1 MVDKQKVAIA
11 VAEAFGVMI
20 LVTAVYAMVARTS
33 FPLFAAMAAGLTV
46 GGLVLSIGPKTGAH
60 VNPAITIG
68 LWTIKKIDTVKAIM
82 YIVAQVLGGVA
93 ALYLIKYL
101 VGQPLENISGKFD
114 WKVLLSEA
122 IGALVFGFGVASAV
136 YQKYEGGKLA
146 FAVGGSLTVGIL
158 VASLASNAILNPAVA
173 IGLNSLNWAY
183 AAGPVLGSI
192 VGMNLYMLLFT
203 DVART
208 KSTAK
213 APAKKKK

>member
-1 MVDKQKVAIA
+1 MVDKQKVSIA
-11 VAEAFGVMI
+11 LAEAFGVMI

-33 FPLFAAMAAGLTV
+33 FPLFAAIAAGLVV

-60 VNPAITIG
+60 VNPAITLG
-68 LWTIKKIDTVKAIM
+68 LWSIKKIDTVKAIM
-82 YIVAQVLGGVA
+82 YIIAQVLGGFA

-101 VGQPLENISGKFD
+101 VGQPIENISGKFE
-114 WKVLLSEA
+114 WKVLVSEA

-173 IGLNSLNWAY
+173 IGLNSWNWAY
-183 AAGPVLGSI
+183 AVGPVLGSI

-203 DVART
+203 DVA
-208 KSTAK
+208 K
-213 APAKKKK
+213 APAKKK

>member
-1 MVDKQKVAIA
+1 MVDKQKVAVA
-11 VAEAFGVMI
+11 FAEAFGVMI
-20 LVTAVYAMVARTS
+20 LITAVYAMVARTS
-33 FPLFAAMAAGLTV
+33 FPLFAALAAGLTV

-68 LWTIKKIDTVKAIM
+68 LWTIRKIDTLKAVM

-93 ALYLIKYL
+93 ALYLLKYL
-101 VGQPLENISGKFD
+101 VGQPIENISGKFE
-114 WKVLLSEA
+114 WKVLISEG

-173 IGLNSLNWAY
+173 IGLNSFNWAY
-183 AAGPVLGSI
+183 AVGPVLGSI
-192 VGMNLYMLLFT
+192 VGMNLYLLLFQ
-203 DVART
+203 DSAVA
-208 KSTAK
+208 KVK

>member
-33 FPLFAAMAAGLTV
+33 FPLFAALAAGLTV

-114 WKVLLSEA
+114 WKVLLSEG

-173 IGLNSLNWAY
+173 IGLNSFNWAY

-203 DVART
+203 DVAT
-208 KSTAK
+208 AKAK
-213 APAKKKK
+213 APAKKK